1 MKRYLPPLN
10 SLRAFEAAARHCN
23 FRKAANELS
32 VSQSAISHQLK
43 LLESKLGV
51 ELFHRSVHSVELS
64 EAGHLYYPVL
74 RDAFDRMSD
83 VTERISLNT
92 KSTLL
97 TVQVYVTFATAW
109 LIPRLSDFQNKHPD
123 IQVNINTTHIDVD
136 FEHSDVDVC
145 VFMGYK
151 DQANVQYDYLFTS
164 EIYPV
169 CGPGLLA
176 KAKTLKHPEDLLK
189 QNLLYINHA
198 EQDWSN
204 WFSAAGVNADNQSAA
219 IRFDS
224 YSLALDAAIDGAG
237 VALALSPFGTSDV
250 NAGRLVKPFDI
261 QAKAYGDWYLAYR
274 ENRGKSEKV
283 IAFQNWL
290 LDQIQND
297 KNITLSN
304 PESTRPSA
312 LELESEL
319 LACAI

>member
-1 MKRYLPPLN
+1 MKRHLPPLN
-10 SLRAFEAAARHCN
+10 SLKAFEAAARHCN
-23 FRKAANELS
+23 FRKAADELN

-64 EAGHLYYPVL
+64 EAGRLYYPVL

-83 VTERISLNT
+83 VTEEIRLNT

-97 TVQVYVTFATAW
+97 TIQVYVTFATAW
-109 LIPRLSDFQNKHPD
+109 LIPRLSDFQRKHPE

-151 DQANVQYDYLFTS
+151 DQAKVDYKYLFTS

-169 CGPGLLA
+169 CAPQLLA
-176 KAKTLKHPEDLLK
+176 KENTLKHPENLLQ
-189 QNLLYINHA
+189 QNLLYINYA
-198 EQDWSN
+198 EQDWPN
-204 WFSAAGVNADNQSAA
+204 WFSAAGINADTQNPAM
-219 IRFDS
+219 RFDC
-224 YSLALDAAIDGAG
+224 YSLAIDAAIDGAG
-237 VALALSPFGTSDV
+237 VALALTPFGTSDID
-250 NAGRLVKPFDI
+250 AGRLVKPFDI

-274 ENRGKSEKV
+274 ENRGNSAKV

-290 LDQIQND
+290 LCQVQDD
-297 KNITLSN
+297 KNITLAK
-304 PESTRPSA
+304 PESARPS
-312 LELESEL
+312 ELEFGPEL

>member
-1 MKRYLPPLN
+1 MKRCLPPLN

-23 FRKAANELS
+23 FRKAADELN

-51 ELFHRSVHSVELS
+51 ELFHRGVRSVELS

-83 VTERISLNT
+83 VTERIRLNT

-97 TVQVYVTFATAW
+97 TVQVYVTFATGW

-151 DQANVQYDYLFTS
+151 NQPNVQYDYLFTS

-169 CGPGLLA
+169 CGPQLRA
-176 KAKTLKHPEDLLK
+176 KAKALNHPEDLLK
-189 QNLLYINHA
+189 QNLLYINYA
-198 EQDWSN
+198 EQDWPN
-204 WFSAAGVNADNQSAA
+204 WFSAAGVNAETQPPG

-237 VALALSPFGTSDV
+237 VALALSPFGTSDID
-250 NAGRLVKPFDI
+250 AGRLVKPFDVE
-261 QAKAYGDWYLAYR
+261 AKAYGDWYLAYR
-274 ENRGKSEKV
+274 ENRGNSRKV

-290 LDQIQND
+290 IRQIQDD
-297 KNITLSN
+297 KNITLSR
-304 PESTRPSA
+304 PESARPLQPELQAELRASA
-312 LELESEL
+312 V
-319 LACAI
+319 

>member
-1 MKRYLPPLN
+1 MKRHLPPLN

-23 FRKAANELS
+23 FRKAADELN

-43 LLESKLGV
+43 LLESRLGI

-64 EAGHLYYPVL
+64 EAGLLYYPVL

-83 VTERISLNT
+83 VTERIRLNT
-92 KSTLL
+92 ESTLL

-109 LIPRLSDFQNKHPD
+109 LIPRLSDFQKKHPE

-151 DQANVQYDYLFTS
+151 DQAKVQYNYLFTS
-164 EIYPV
+164 ELYPV
-169 CGPGLLA
+169 CGPELLTN
-176 KAKTLKHPEDLLK
+176 AKTLKHPKDLLQ
-189 QNLLYINHA
+189 QNLLYINNA

-204 WFSAAGVNADNQSAA
+204 WFSAAGVDTNTQSPAM
-219 IRFDS
+219 RFDS

-237 VALALSPFGTSDV
+237 VALALSPFGASDID
-250 NAGRLVKPFDI
+250 AGRLVKPFDI

-274 ENRGKSEKV
+274 ENRGNSAKV
-283 IAFQNWL
+283 IAFQSWL
-290 LDQIQND
+290 LGQIQDD
-297 KNITLSN
+297 KNIRLSK
-304 PESTRPSA
+304 PVSTRPSE
-312 LELESEL
+312 LELEPEL
-319 LACAI
+319 MACAI